1 MQDSATSFTVT
12 NQEAH
17 ERGSTLEKIEKA
29 LAQLLHAPSSKLA
42 KTLFSGSVYI
52 GTEVGL
58 TREEN
63 QDRVLVLNS
72 NGSRSVPAFC
82 CVILVDGMGGMQD
95 GGRCAELSL
104 VHFVSYL
111 IRSSTRLLE
120 TRIVDATHYA
130 NNKVFEE
137 YRGRGGATL
146 SAFAVDSSKKF
157 VGVNVGDSRIYT
169 THDGGLEALTTDD
182 TLSAVYG
189 SEGKGLI
196 QFMGVGDGLKPHLI
210 EVSEQDQNLF
220 ITSDGIH
227 YVDNALLG
235 EIFIRSPDPRASGE
249 RALALARWLGSPDN
263 ASIIALDS
271 NKLLASLQN
280 SDSFNGVEVFGTS
293 GDLKLLIL
301 DQLESTSHVTQPE
314 VVPTKSPAKSTQ
326 KSKSKKINKR
336 PKPEQVEIELLAP
349 SDEGDDANS

>member
-1 MQDSATSFTVT
+1 M
-12 NQEAH
+12 
-17 ERGSTLEKIEKA
+17 EKIEKA
-29 LAQLLHAPSSKLA
+29 LAQLLRAPSTKLA
-42 KTLFSGSVYI
+42 KTLYSGSVYI
-52 GTEVGL
+52 GTEIGL

-72 NGSRSVPAFC
+72 SGSNSVSAFC

-104 VHFVSYL
+104 MYFVSYL
-111 IRSSTRLLE
+111 IKSSTSLLAA
-120 TRIVDATHYA
+120 RIVDATHYA
-130 NNKVFEE
+130 NKKVYEE

-146 SAFAVDSSKKF
+146 SAFAVDSSKKI
-157 VGVNVGDSRIYT
+157 VGVNVGDSRIYAIR
-169 THDGGLEALTTDD
+169 DSKLEALTTDD

-210 EVSEQDQNLF
+210 DVSEKDRNLF

-235 EIFIRSPDPRASGE
+235 EVFIRSPDPKSSGE

-271 NKLLASLQN
+271 HNLLVSLQDAN
-280 SDSFNGVEVFGTS
+280 YFDGVEVFGTT
-293 GDLKLLIL
+293 GDMKMLIL
-301 DQLESTSHVTQPE
+301 DQLESLPKTSEPKSE
-314 VVPTKSPAKSTQ
+314 PSRASPKSPRNT
-326 KSKSKKINKR
+326 KSKKSGKR
-336 PKPEQVEIELLAP
+336 RKPEQVEIELIP
-349 SDEGDDANS
+349 PTSESDDANS